1 MKKNVAIIG
10 SGISG
15 LSAAYLLSDKYN
27 VHLYE
32 KNSRLGG
39 HTRTLFVQDN
49 SKKIPI
55 DTGFIVFNEKN
66 YPDLTN
72 FFKLLNVTHQDSDM
86 SFAVSNTNPFLE
98 YSGKSIFALFPNFK
112 NIFSIKFL
120 KMIFEIRK
128 LYKLCNQLELNEKN
142 SKLTLDQ
149 FLNSNNFSDYLKN
162 YHILPMISSI
172 WSSNIDDVKSFP
184 LATFINF
191 FKNHSLFSFRNRPQW
206 KYVLGGSNQYIKKI
220 INLKLFKYYTNS
232 EISKISRDN
241 NSIKIFNKN
250 NTSYSYDILV
260 FATHA
265 DQILNLL
272 DKPSANESKII
283 SNFKY
288 SSNLAY
294 LHCDD
299 TLMPKYK
306 RTWSSWN
313 FLSNINRKTFTLTYW
328 MNVLQN
334 LPTNK
339 NYFVTIN
346 PNKKPSN
353 IIDQT
358 VFEHPIYSIKSIEA
372 QKKLMSIQGDNNTYY
387 CGSYLGYGF
396 HEDGIQSSVY
406 VSKLLNSN
414 VPWKREKNFYNR
426 LQLYSK

>member
-98 YSGKSIFALFPNFK
+98 YSGKSFFALFSNFK

-120 KMIFEIRK
+120 KMIFEISK
-128 LYKLCNQLELNEKN
+128 LYKLCNQLKLNEKN

-272 DKPSANESKII
+272 DKPSADESKII